1 MNNIGIV
8 ISDGIGNQIFKIF
21 ATISYY
27 IDNSQ
32 NYVLYTKNDNGY
44 RKYYW
49 DTLFSN
55 ISHKVSNKID
65 IADKYTA
72 PYFHYKEIPVFTND
86 TLLDGYFQSHK
97 YFEHNI
103 NKIRRI
109 IGIDDHI
116 NKALAKYPE
125 YTINKT
131 ISIHYRMGDYV
142 NLREWHPVQKPQY
155 YIEAFKTLVSKG
167 VDIYDYEILY
177 LCEEND
183 NNIVNKYNL
192 EINDTLKEL
201 YGKDLKYKKIADDIP
216 DWQQLLIMTSSK
228 HYIIGNST
236 FSWFGAYL
244 SSSENPVIC
253 YPNTW
258 LGPNYAGT
266 ITDDLFPDSWIK
278 IGNGNGNDSLISVP

>member
-8 ISDGIGNQIFKIF
+8 ISGGIGNQIFKIF
-21 ATISYY
+21 STISYY

-32 NYVLYTKNDNGY
+32 NYVLYTTNDNGY

-55 ISHKVSNKID
+55 ISHKVADKID
-65 IADKYTA
+65 IADKYVA

-109 IGIDDHI
+109 LGIDEHI

-125 YTINKT
+125 YTVNKT
-131 ISIHYRMGDYV
+131 ITIHYRMGDYF
-142 NLREWHPVQKPQY
+142 NLQMLHPVQKPQY
-155 YIEAFKTLVSKG
+155 YIDAFKALVSKG

-177 LCEEND
+177 FCEEND
-183 NNIVNKYNL
+183 NEKVNDYNL
-192 EINDTLKEL
+192 KINNALKEL
-201 YGKDLKYKKIADDIP
+201 YGKDLKYKKVADNIP
-216 DWQQLLIMTSSK
+216 DWQQLLIMTSSN

-244 SSSENPVIC
+244 SSSVDPVIC

-278 IGNGNGNDSLISVP
+278 IGNANGSIITDP